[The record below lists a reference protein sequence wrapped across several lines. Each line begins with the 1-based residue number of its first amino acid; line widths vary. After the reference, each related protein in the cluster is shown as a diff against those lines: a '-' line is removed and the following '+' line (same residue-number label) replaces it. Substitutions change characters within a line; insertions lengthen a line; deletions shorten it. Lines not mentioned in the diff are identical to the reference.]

1 MGERRTGW
9 PSRLLS
15 RVLSWTVISLEREL
29 PPASSD
35 LPGSGAGH
43 TIAPCAVLH
52 PTELARFTRV
62 AAVRHCGAGPRLAAD
77 GCYPPSCP
85 VVPGLSSAASAAA
98 TIWPA
103 RPPLILRPPEE
114 LRRRIAR
121 LARERAAGLGRVE
134 LGERSGADPGDAGEP
149 HDVGE

>member
-1 MGERRTGW
+1 MGESRTEW
-9 PSRLLS
+9 PSRLVS

-62 AAVRHCGAGPRLAAD
+62 TAVRHCGAGPRLAAD

-85 VVPGLSSAASAAA
+85 VVPGLSSAALAAA
-98 TIWPA
+98 TIRPA
-103 RPPLILRPPEE
+103 RPVQCTGAIGQRSSS
-114 LRRRIAR
+114 
-121 LARERAAGLGRVE
+121 AASSAAAL
-134 LGERSGADPGDAGEP
+134 SGSATAAA
-149 HDVGE
+149 